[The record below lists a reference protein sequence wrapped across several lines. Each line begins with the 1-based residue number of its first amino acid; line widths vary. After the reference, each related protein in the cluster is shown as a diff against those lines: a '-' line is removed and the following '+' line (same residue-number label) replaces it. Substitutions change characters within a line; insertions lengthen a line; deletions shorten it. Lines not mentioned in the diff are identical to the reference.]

1 MRTWV
6 GQEME
11 GYCRE
16 MTLFV
21 EATNIDKEL
30 AKRIVSYAKDN
41 KIKRLYLGAGRIST
55 ALDDDAK
62 SVLNESGLT
71 MVIETASS
79 CYDLCLGLNATV
91 VVRLD
96 MPFIDYNPNLVLK
109 VDSISSWQDKKPWCA
124 VSNGLTYTDLDG
136 LSNGMYED
144 DKEVQ
149 I

>member
-11 GYCRE
+11 GDCRE

-21 EATNIDKEL
+21 ETTNIDKEL
-30 AKRIVSYAKDN
+30 ATRIVSYAKEN

-55 ALDDDAK
+55 GLDDDAK
-62 SVLNESGLT
+62 SVLNASGLI
-71 MVIETASS
+71 MVIETIPC
-79 CYDLCLGLNATV
+79 CYDLCSGLNATIV
-91 VVRLD
+91 LRVD
-96 MPFIDYNPNLVLK
+96 MPFIDYNSTLVLK
-109 VDSISSWQDKKPWCA
+109 VDNISAWQDKKPWCA
-124 VSNGLTYTDLDG
+124 VSNGLIYTDLDG
-136 LSNGMYED
+136 LSNGMYKD